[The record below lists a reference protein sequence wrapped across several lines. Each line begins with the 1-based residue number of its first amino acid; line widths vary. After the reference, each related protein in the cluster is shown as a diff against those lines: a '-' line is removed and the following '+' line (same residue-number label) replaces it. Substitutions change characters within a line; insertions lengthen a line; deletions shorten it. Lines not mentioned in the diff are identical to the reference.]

1 MNRRIFHFLLSL
13 AFTLFLAT
21 SQAASAAP
29 NLGLFTPAERA
40 WIAAHPVVHIAVD
53 PDWRPLEYV
62 EDGVHKGLTSEY
74 VAAISALTGIQFLLV
89 PGQHWGDARQALIE
103 GRVDLLPAISRQFA
117 PASLRD
123 IVLFSEPY
131 FVGST
136 IILTTQAE
144 PIIFDARKLHD
155 KVVAIKGGGAYERL
169 LRERYPRIRLLPL
182 QSPEAALQAVVDGRA
197 DAAVGVDTAMLP
209 LLRRKYLGTLHISG
223 TIGDMPATVSMGVRK
238 ELPELASIVEKS
250 LGSLTARQ
258 TDDMMEKWFQG
269 TDYGAPSLNTLLK
282 YYGPQLAVLA
292 IAVLLILVFA
302 QRARTARLAAVRSEQ
317 AKTKFLAVMS
327 HEIRTP
333 MNAIM
338 SSVELLQRSPLDQRQ
353 HELANLAGSAAETL
367 LNLLDDVLD
376 LSKLDA
382 HRLLL
387 EEVPTDISVLAQ
399 QTVGMMQIKAEEKNL
414 ALQLELPVPDDM
426 DVVIDP
432 TRIRQV
438 LLNLLSNAIK
448 FTDRG
453 GVTVSI
459 RLQHDAAAPQS
470 QATLQVTV
478 ADTGIGISGEQQA
491 RLFQPFVQADSS
503 TTRRYGGTGL
513 GLVICRELIE
523 TMKGT
528 LDLHSEPGVGTSISF
543 AIPVATRPREGAR
556 PSLAAAAAPALADAA
571 AAGGP
576 TILVVDDHPNN
587 RLIIQRQLEEL
598 KCNVALAADGPS
610 ALALLETRQFPL
622 ILLDCYLPGM
632 DGYQV
637 ARTIRAREQGK
648 DLHQPIIAISAA
660 VDAGHVQRCMEN
672 GMDGV
677 LKKPLRLNE
686 LQSIIEAWCD
696 VELTLR
702 EHPPSSLASDSTEL
716 FRDSAQLDL
725 AEIERALE
733 SGDFDMLARY
743 LHRMTGAALIAGVP
757 AIAAASGRMEDL
769 LRSGPA
775 AEQTELDTACSEL
788 RAQVAQ
794 L

>member
-1 MNRRIFHFLLSL
+1 MNRRLLRLLFWIAFASSL
-13 AFTLFLAT
+13 VAAAQLA
-21 SQAASAAP
+21 QAANLKLFSAE
-29 NLGLFTPAERA
+29 ERA

-74 VAAISALTGIQFLLV
+74 VQAISTITGIQFLLV
-89 PGQHWGDARQALIE
+89 PGQHWADARQALIE
-103 GRVDLLPAISRQFA
+103 GRVDMLPAVSRQFA
-117 PASLRD
+117 PPALRD

-144 PIIFDARKLHD
+144 PIIFDARKLNG

-169 LRERYPRIRLLPL
+169 LRERYPKIRLMPL
-182 QSPEAALQAVVDGRA
+182 QSPEAALQAVADGRA

-209 LLRRKYLGTLHISG
+209 LLRRKFLGTLHISG
-223 TIGDMPATVSMGVRK
+223 TIGEMPATVSIGVRK

-250 LGSLTARQ
+250 LDSLTARQ
-258 TDDMMEKWFQG
+258 TDYMMEKWLQG
-269 TDYGAPSLNTLLK
+269 TDYGAPSINTLLK
-282 YYGPQLAVLA
+282 YYGPQLTLLVA
-292 IAVLLILVFA
+292 AVLLILLFA
-302 QRARTARLAAVRSEQ
+302 QRARTARRAAVQSEQ

-333 MNAIM
+333 MNAIL
-338 SSVELLQRSPLDQRQ
+338 SSVELLQRSSLDRRQ
-353 HELANLAGSAAETL
+353 HQLADLAGSAAETL
-367 LNLLDDVLD
+367 LSLLDDVLD

-382 HRLLL
+382 RRMQL
-387 EEVPTDISVLAQ
+387 EEVPTNMAALAQ
-399 QTVGMMQIKAEEKNL
+399 NAIDMMQIKAQEKKL
-414 ALQLELPVPDDM
+414 AIQLDLSMPDNT

-453 GVTVSI
+453 GVTVTI
-459 RLQHDAAAPQS
+459 RLLEQASAEQFA
-470 QATLQVTV
+470 ATLQVTV
-478 ADTGIGISGEQQA
+478 ADTGIGISVEQQA

-523 TMKGT
+523 TMKGS
-528 LDLHSEPGVGTSISF
+528 LDLHSEIGTGTSITF
-543 AIPVATRPREGAR
+543 AIPVLTRPRDASA
-556 PSLAAAAAPALADAA
+556 PSFAVLRATDPAAVAIAA
-571 AAGGP
+571 GP

-587 RLIIQRQLEEL
+587 RLVIQRQLEEL
-598 KCNVALAADGPS
+598 NCAAVLAEDGPT
-610 ALALLETRQFPL
+610 ALTLLDARQFSL

-637 ARTIRAREQGK
+637 ARTIRKREQGSRR
-648 DLHQPIIAISAA
+648 HQPIIAISAA
-660 VDAGHVQRCMEN
+660 VDPGHVQRCMES

-686 LQSIIEAWCD
+686 LQSMIEAWCD

-702 EHPPSSLASDSTEL
+702 EHAPNLPVSGSAEL
-716 FRDSAQLDL
+716 FRDGAQLDL
-725 AEIERALE
+725 EQIQRALAA
-733 SGDFDMLARY
+733 GDLELLAHY
-743 LHRMTGAALIAGVP
+743 AHRMKGAAQIADVP
-757 AIAAASGRMEDL
+757 AIAEASERIEGL
-769 LRSGPA
+769 LRNGLAVDNGKLNA
-775 AEQTELDTACSEL
+775 ACATLG
-788 RAQVAQ
+788 AQIAQ